1 VQALALGRFGQ
12 AVAAEL
18 AAVLDGVT
26 VRTGSLP
33 TGEPLPRP
41 GRVRGGQGGP
51 GARRRPVPAVTE
63 EVDARSHATATPW
76 LPVLIEAGALR
87 VGPMV
92 VPGTS
97 ACHRCFRR
105 RLRQHAPARAVEAA
119 LERHFTASGDDEPYG
134 HLPGT
139 AVLAA
144 TAAADVLDLA
154 AADPA
159 AAGGQVRQ
167 QDLAS
172 GRLTTGRVV
181 GVHGCDRCG
190 LHRDERTRS
199 TLDLQPALR
208 EALRW
213 TG

>member
-1 VQALALGRFGQ
+1 MLAG
-12 AVAAEL
+12 
-18 AAVLDGVT
+18 
-26 VRTGSLP
+26 
-33 TGEPLPRP
+33 
-41 GRVRGGQGGP
+41 
-51 GARRRPVPAVTE
+51 RPVPAVTE